1 MLPNHNLKN
10 SQVQQ
15 TLLLLIATVLLTG
28 LLKFGQ
34 PIFMPVAMGICL
46 AFILMPIVD
55 RLEMWR
61 IPRIVGSLLALALTT
76 GFILGMGMLLSLS
89 LEGFHERIPHYQE
102 RAQSLSIP
110 LQPLLTSLKLNFDL
124 ESLLNVF
131 DKSIL
136 ASLAGNSV
144 LWAVDILAQGTVIFF
159 VTLFLLLEAAH
170 FRRKILTAFGLHN
183 LLSDSGKQIT
193 AQIQRYLLTKT
204 LISLFV
210 GLVVWGFLAWMD
222 VDFALMWGFVAFL
235 LNYIPNLG
243 PVIASVPPALLAL
256 VQFEDPLGY
265 WFTISLGLLAIHM
278 VIGNYLDPW
287 ITGETLNLS
296 AFVIFVN
303 LCFWGWL
310 WGPMGMFIS
319 VPIIVALKVTLSH
332 VPSLA
337 HYATL
342 LDE

>member
-1 MLPNHNLKN
+1 M
-10 SQVQQ
+10 
-15 TLLLLIATVLLTG
+15 
-28 LLKFGQ
+28 
-34 PIFMPVAMGICL
+34 
-46 AFILMPIVD
+46 
-55 RLEMWR
+55 
-61 IPRIVGSLLALALTT
+61 
-76 GFILGMGMLLSLS
+76 
-89 LEGFHERIPHYQE
+89 
-102 RAQSLSIP
+102 
-110 LQPLLTSLKLNFDL
+110 
-124 ESLLNVF
+124 NVF

-210 GLVVWGFLAWMD
+210 GLVVWGFLAWMN